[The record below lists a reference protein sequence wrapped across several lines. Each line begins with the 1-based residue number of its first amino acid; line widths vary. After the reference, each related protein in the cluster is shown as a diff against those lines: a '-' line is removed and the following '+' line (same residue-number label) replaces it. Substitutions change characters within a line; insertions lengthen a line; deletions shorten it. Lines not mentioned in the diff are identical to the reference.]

1 VAGGL
6 PTRGRIRKGLIMTLE
21 DAKRIVGNQPTYA
34 LKNMVKALST
44 LTWLNT
50 REDEERLI
58 AAKIII
64 KSRKGN

>member
-1 VAGGL
+1 
-6 PTRGRIRKGLIMTLE
+6 MTLE

-50 REDEERLI
+50 REDEERLT